1 MPNYGLGSKVSLGEE
16 STAGTPVSRT
26 IAVPVLSVDFQQ
38 KRESDTLKHL
48 LGSGTT
54 RNPTSMIDVR
64 KTTTGSVELDAYYK
78 GGGLGMLLKHAIGG
92 VTTTGSGPYTHTY
105 ALSAALPNG
114 LTVAVER
121 GNTGADEVHAGCKI
135 NRLVISQNFGEPMKV
150 TADFV
155 GMTSASRTGDT
166 PPSMTALTSR
176 FPVKHYHCGQLS
188 FNSVDYKLK
197 SFTLTI
203 DNKVVPQEELGAL
216 TSSEPVFSDFQ
227 EITLQVVVA
236 GTSNTLNAAHIAAT
250 ASDVGLTFSD
260 SPRSLAF
267 TLHNAQITD
276 YSDPI
281 SGMGIIEQSLTF
293 RSLGDDTD
301 HGLAVVLVNAD
312 SSAVA
317 S

>member
-1 MPNYGLGSKVSLGEE
+1 MPNYGLGTKVSFGEE
-16 STAGTPVSRT
+16 STAGTAVSRT
-26 IAVPVLSVDFQQ
+26 VAAPVLSVDFQQ

-48 LGSGTT
+48 VGSGST

-64 KTTTGSVELDAYYK
+64 KTTTGTIELDAYYA
-78 GGGLGMLLKHAIGG
+78 GGVFGLLLKHGMGG
-92 VTTTGSGPYTHTY
+92 LTTTGSGPYTHTY

-150 TADFV
+150 SAEFV
-155 GMTSASRTGDT
+155 GMSTASRTGDT
-166 PPSMTALTSR
+166 PPALTALTSR
-176 FPVKHYHCGQLS
+176 FVVKHHHCGQLS

-216 TSSEPVFSDFQ
+216 TSSEPAFSDFQ
-227 EITLQVVVA
+227 EVTLQVTIA
-236 GTSNTLNAAHIAAT
+236 GTSNTLNAAHLAGTSSNAVLAFT
-250 ASDVGLTFSD
+250 D
-260 SPRSLAF
+260 SPRSLTF
-267 TLHNAQITD
+267 TLHNAQVTD
-276 YSDPI
+276 YGDPI
-281 SGMGIIEQSLTF
+281 SGMGLIEQTLTF
-293 RSLGDDTD
+293 RALGDDTN

>member
-1 MPNYGLGSKVSLGEE
+1 MPNYGLGTKVSFGEE
-16 STAGTPVSRT
+16 STAGTAVSRT
-26 IAVPVLSVDFQQ
+26 VAAPVLSVDFQQ

-48 LGSGTT
+48 LGSGST

-64 KTTTGSVELDAYYK
+64 KTTTGTVELDAYYA
-78 GGGLGMLLKHAIGG
+78 GGVLGLLLKHALGSL
-92 VTTTGSGPYTHTY
+92 TTTGAGPYTHTY

-121 GNTGADEVHAGCKI
+121 GSTGADEVHAGCKI

-150 TADFV
+150 SAEFV
-155 GMTSASRTGDT
+155 GMSTASRTGDS
-166 PPSMTALTSR
+166 PAALTALASR
-176 FPVKHYHCGQLS
+176 FVVKHHHCGQLS

-203 DNKVVPQEELGAL
+203 DNKIVRQEELGAL
-216 TSSEPVFSDFQ
+216 TSSEPVFSDMQ
-227 EITLQVVVA
+227 EVTLQVTIA
-236 GTSNTLNAAHIAAT
+236 GTSNTLNAAHLAAT
-250 ASDVGLTFSD
+250 ASNAVLAFTD
-260 SPRSLAF
+260 SPRSLTF
-267 TLHNAQITD
+267 TLHTAQVTD
-276 YSDPI
+276 YGDPI
-281 SGMGIIEQSLTF
+281 SGMGIIEQTLTF
-293 RSLGDDTD
+293 RALGDDTN